1 MVRNIIFTAITFYT
15 GYKVGVYLSNR
26 IINNRIKTLRK
37 IERTI
42 KEQNNRMVNN
52 FAVLYG
58 MTEHNEAEFTE
69 IDAMLASM
77 WMD

>member
-1 MVRNIIFTAITFYT
+1 MVRNIIFTMIAFYS
-15 GYKVGVYLSNR
+15 GYKLGSYISNR
-26 IINNRIKTLRK
+26 AIENRIQTLKK
-37 IERTI
+37 IERAI
-42 KEQNNRMVNN
+42 KEQNNKMVNN

-58 MTEHNEAEFTE
+58 MTEHDEAEFTE